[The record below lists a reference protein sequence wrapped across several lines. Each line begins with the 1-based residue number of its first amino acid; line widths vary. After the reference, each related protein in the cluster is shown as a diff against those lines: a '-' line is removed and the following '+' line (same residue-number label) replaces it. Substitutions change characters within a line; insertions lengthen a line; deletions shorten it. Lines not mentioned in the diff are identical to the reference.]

1 MTHEPQDDFQ
11 ETHDHDVSCTQG
23 RPVDGAEDRRW
34 LDEPANV
41 NKIVYGLYILCAL
54 LLSVDLLDVFHLG
67 YHKHPHF
74 DMEKWLGFY
83 GIYGFLGSVGLV
95 MVAKQMRKIL
105 SKDEDYY
112 DR

>member
-1 MTHEPQDDFQ
+1 MTHEPHDDLQ
-11 ETHDHDVSCTQG
+11 EAEGTFCSHGTSGDE
-23 RPVDGAEDRRW
+23 AEDRRW

-41 NKIVYGLYILCAL
+41 NKIVYGLYVLCAL
-54 LLSVDLLDVFHLG
+54 LMAVDLLDMFHLG

-83 GIYGFLGSVGLV
+83 GFYGFLGSVGLV
-95 MVAKQMRKIL
+95 IAAKQMRKVL